1 VTDAEPNPKEL
12 DPEYE
17 HHGGFPE
24 YAPASPGPGFAR
36 FVAAMRRLQDLAVS
50 ADPGDDVWDDAA
62 ERVADLVERLEPFQV
77 DEGRAPAGR
86 APDLPGMGSLLL
98 PPWILTRYAPDG
110 VEMTGYFSRFH
121 IGGNHAVHGGV
132 LPLLFDHM
140 FGMISHAAGRPIS
153 RTAFLHVDYRKV
165 TPIDVPL
172 LVRGR
177 VTSAEGRKAFVA
189 AELVAAGGSSDTLL
203 AEASGLMVRLLPGQP

>member
-1 VTDAEPNPKEL
+1 MSDPDPKEL

-24 YAPASPGPGFAR
+24 YGPATPGPGFGR

-50 ADPGDDVWDDAA
+50 ADPADDIWDDAA
-62 ERVADLVERLEPFQV
+62 DRVVALTELLGPFQAQV
-77 DEGRAPAGR
+77 EGQAPAGR
-86 APDLPGMGSLLL
+86 TPGLPGMGSLLL
-98 PPWILTRYAPDG
+98 PPWTLTRYSPDG
-110 VEMTGYFSRFH
+110 VEMTGHFTRFH
-121 IGGNHAVHGGV
+121 VGGNYAVHGGV

-165 TPIDVPL
+165 TPTDVPL

-177 VTSAEGRKAFVA
+177 VTSTEGRKAFVS
-189 AELVAAGGSSDTLL
+189 AELVDARESGETLL
-203 AEASGLMVRLLPGQP
+203 AEGNGLMVRLLPGQP